1 MTTIAQEIE
10 QAKAELAAC
19 EQALNHADD
28 AFVTVAVLRL
38 SAARERLNVLYG
50 MAKEVVTA

>member
-1 MTTIAQEIE
+1 M
-10 QAKAELAAC
+10 
-19 EQALNHADD
+19 LNHADD
-28 AFVTVAVLRL
+28 AFVAVAVLRL